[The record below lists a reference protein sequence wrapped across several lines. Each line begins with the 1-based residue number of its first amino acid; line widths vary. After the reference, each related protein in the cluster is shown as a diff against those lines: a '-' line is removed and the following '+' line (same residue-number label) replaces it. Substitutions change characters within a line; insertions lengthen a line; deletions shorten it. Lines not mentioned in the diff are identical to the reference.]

1 MTESQY
7 CVWKKKSS
15 CAFVQN
21 AYDIHISKLP
31 QRERE
36 RERDRERVRV
46 LATVPSGIEG
56 KIASAV
62 CQRRLIKAKTE

>member
-1 MTESQY
+1 MGE
-7 CVWKKKSS
+7 KKKRAVVHSYKTRIIYTYIEI
-15 CAFVQN
+15 A
-21 AYDIHISKLP
+21 A
-31 QRERE
+31 ERE
-36 RERDRERVRV
+36 RDRDRERVRV